1 MRLDALLKDESM
13 ERDVNMNIIRF
24 LDEINVSDNFVIF
37 LMN

>member
-13 ERDVNMNIIRF
+13 ERDVNGNIIHF